1 MPERFK
7 EGDMHRGKEVANI
20 HSRSENPDAKILSNL
35 ARTPFNYG
43 GYNFQCVEA
52 ALQGIK
58 FKDREQRER
67 VFKMSG
73 REALAVGR
81 KITNS
86 IKAGEKRF
94 VYWNDIEIVYNSDE
108 HRDLL
113 KEFIKAKIRQNPD
126 VQTALLNLGDNF
138 IYHYVG
144 EESKHTSLP
153 EKIYIQT
160 LISERERLEYLASLK
175 EDFQKGYNEGEEP
188 TYAITRKSIVD
199 KLTEE
204 LRDRTQSKQVIVLDV
219 GANDQRLEQELFVE
233 LEKKA
238 ISKPHVIASD
248 IIKMSADNSSK
259 EISTIQTDALD
270 LAILSEKVDIVISNF
285 TLNYLPKKALEES
298 YRVLKNDGTII
309 CTFHDLKALKEIER
323 EESMEEAL
331 NEEEKEDREK
341 FKFGYDRHSINDNN
355 IDKIKK
361 YFEDVGFQD
370 IVVEKK
376 KGEEEGRMISWFEIQ
391 ATK

>member
-1 MPERFK
+1 MSERFQ
-7 EGDMHRGKEVANI
+7 EGDMHRGKEMVNI
-20 HSRSENPDAKILSNL
+20 HSRSENPDARILSNL
-35 ARTPFNYG
+35 TRTPFNYG

-58 FKDREQRER
+58 FEDKERRER

-73 REALAVGR
+73 REALAAGR
-81 KITNS
+81 EITNS

-94 VYWNDIEIVYNSDE
+94 VYWNDREIVYNSDE

-126 VQTALLNLGDNF
+126 VQTALLNLSDNF
-138 IYHYVG
+138 IYYYVG
-144 EESKHTSLP
+144 EESEHTLLP
-153 EKIYIQT
+153 ERIYMQT
-160 LISERERLEYLASLK
+160 LISERERLEYLKGLK
-175 EDFQKGYNEGEEP
+175 ETFQEAYDENKEP
-188 TYAITRKSIVD
+188 TYAITRKSIVN

-204 LRDRTQSKQVIVLDV
+204 LRDRTQAKQVIVLDI

-233 LEKKA
+233 LEKNA
-238 ISKPHVIASD
+238 ISRPHVIASD
-248 IIKMSADNSSK
+248 IIEMSADNSLK
-259 EISTIQTDALD
+259 EVSTIQTNALD
-270 LAILSEKVDIVISNF
+270 LAVLSEKVDIIISNF

-323 EESMEEAL
+323 EELMEEAL

-341 FKFGYDRHSINDNN
+341 FEFGYDRYSINDND

-376 KGEEEGRMISWFEIQ
+376 KGEEEGEIISWFEIQ
-391 ATK
+391 AIK